1 MKNLLIIIAFVCSA
15 VAGSAQ
21 QFVAGK
27 VILNINAKDLRSIP
41 LRIVLDRDDMGVNEY
56 SVDTLKFDNTN
67 TQFSYQTK
75 EPMKYKLT
83 LFWAGRA
90 TTSTA
95 FWVSPGI
102 YTLHVSENR
111 QAEVIRS
118 LPDQTLIKMVAL
130 DQKKVINY
138 QTEVNTLSKLE
149 YDHKSIQQAEAEVSA
164 LRDSLAKD
172 LDENIYRKTMMEN
185 LDNPVGAYAFIR
197 YAEHPGSNQRF
208 KAQPYEMEKLME
220 LLDTGIQN
228 LPSLKIM
235 AAKIARGKQMLS
247 GKVMKD
253 ITLVNALDKPIKIS
267 DYKGKYLLVD
277 FWASWCTPCRQE
289 HPNMISMFKKYTASG
304 FNILSVSRDVRS
316 DKAAWLSAIDK
327 DGTGIWAQVSDFN
340 DLAKQTYDIRALPS
354 NYLIDPAG
362 KIIARDLRG
371 EDLNLQLAKIFKK

>member
-1 MKNLLIIIAFVCSA
+1 MKNLLITIALVCSS

-21 QFVAGK
+21 RFVAGN
-27 VILNINAKDLRSIP
+27 VILNINSKDLKSIP
-41 LRIVLDRDDMGVNEY
+41 LRIVLDRDDMGVNES
-56 SVDTLKFDNTN
+56 SVDTLKFGNTN

-83 LFWAGRA
+83 LFWAGRI

-102 YTLHVSENR
+102 YTLRVSENR

-130 DQKKVINY
+130 DKKKMINY

-197 YAEHPGSNQRF
+197 YAERPVNNQRF
-208 KAQPYEMEKLME
+208 KAQPYEMEKLMG
-220 LLDTGIQN
+220 LLDTGMRN

-235 AAKIARGKQMLS
+235 SAKIARGKQMLS

-253 ITLVNALDKPIKIS
+253 ITLVNALGKLIKIS

-289 HPNMISMFKKYTASG
+289 HPNMISMFKKYKTSG
-304 FNILSVSRDVRS
+304 FSVISITQDEKN
-316 DKAAWLSAIDK
+316 DKVAWIAAIAK
-327 DGTGIWAQVSDFN
+327 DGTGLWTQASDFEY
-340 DLAKQTYDIRALPS
+340 LAKRAYDIRALPS
-354 NYLIDPAG
+354 NYLLDPEG

-371 EDLNLQLAKIFKK
+371 EDLNVQLEKIFQK